1 MKHSQQDVKVSPF
14 EYLFPCKSSHSHLLS
29 SSPLKMAS
37 VSTGLVSFS
46 KHFSEDS
53 DGEKGTRCTDPKKR
67 EENKK
72 NEANVFIF
80 KKGS

>member
-1 MKHSQQDVKVSPF
+1 
-14 EYLFPCKSSHSHLLS
+14 
-29 SSPLKMAS
+29 MAS

-46 KHFSEDS
+46 KHLREDS
-53 DGEKGTRCTDPKKR
+53 EGGTRNTDPKKR